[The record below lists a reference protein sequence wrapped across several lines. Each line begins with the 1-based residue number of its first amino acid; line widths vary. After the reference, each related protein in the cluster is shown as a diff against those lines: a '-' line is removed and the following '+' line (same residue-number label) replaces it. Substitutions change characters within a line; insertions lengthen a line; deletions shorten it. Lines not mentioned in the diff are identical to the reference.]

1 MAVITDKLIKA
12 TGPAELSLVVVVVV
26 VVVVRPF
33 RIYLVHP
40 AYQAGS

>member
-26 VVVVRPF
+26 VVVRPF